1 MAEIIPFPKK
11 KVARLEFEDVVDT
24 ALAVTAV
31 NLYGNMYNN
40 PVAGPE
46 DIHTLDIT
54 YVKDCIDRASR
65 SNVFS
70 VPAREKFVG
79 ISSMIKSKMG

>member
-11 KVARLEFEDVVDT
+11 KLKRFKFKDEIET

-31 NLYGNMYNN
+31 NLYGNMYDN
-40 PVAGPE
+40 PVAGPN
-46 DIHTLDIT
+46 DIHTLDLT
-54 YVKDCIDRASR
+54 YIKDCVDRASC

-70 VPAREKFVG
+70 VPAREKFSD
-79 ISSMIKSKMG
+79 ISAMIKSKM

>member
-11 KVARLEFEDVVDT
+11 KVQRLEFEDVVET

-40 PVAGPE
+40 PVAGPN
-46 DIHTLDIT
+46 DIHTLDLT
-54 YVKDCIDRASR
+54 YIKDCVDSGSR
-65 SNVFS
+65 CNVFS
-70 VPAREKFVG
+70 IPAREKFVG
-79 ISSMIKSKMG
+79 ISSMIKSKM

>member
-11 KVARLEFEDVVDT
+11 VTKLEFEDIVET

-40 PVAGPE
+40 PIAGPN
-46 DIHTLDIT
+46 DIHTLDLT
-54 YVKDCIDRASR
+54 YIKDCVDRAAR

-79 ISSMIKSKMG
+79 ISSMIQSKM

>member
-11 KVARLEFEDVVDT
+11 KVQRLEFEDVVET

-40 PVAGPE
+40 PVAGPN
-46 DIHTLDIT
+46 DIHTLDLT
-54 YVKDCIDRASR
+54 YIKDCVDRASC

-70 VPAREKFVG
+70 VPAREKFSD
-79 ISSMIKSKMG
+79 ISAMIKSKM

>member
-31 NLYGNMYNN
+31 NLYGNM
-40 PVAGPE
+40 
-46 DIHTLDIT
+46 
-54 YVKDCIDRASR
+54 
-65 SNVFS
+65 
-70 VPAREKFVG
+70 
-79 ISSMIKSKMG
+79 

>member
-1 MAEIIPFPKK
+1 MAEIIPFPTPKPK
-11 KVARLEFEDVVDT
+11 LEFEDVVET
-24 ALAVTAV
+24 ALTITAV

-40 PVAGPE
+40 PVAGPN

-54 YVKDCIDRASR
+54 YIKDCVDKAAR

-70 VPAREKFVG
+70 VSAREKFMG
-79 ISSMIKSKMG
+79 ISYMIKSKM

>member
-11 KVARLEFEDVVDT
+11 VAKLEFEDIVET

-40 PVAGPE
+40 PIAGPN
-46 DIHTLDIT
+46 DIHTLDLT
-54 YVKDCIDRASR
+54 YIKDCVDRAAR

-70 VPAREKFVG
+70 TPAREKFVG
-79 ISSMIKSKMG
+79 ISSMIQSKM